1 LYPPEITKEAIARM
15 PREVFKGRI
24 VIVDT
29 PECLQKAIV
38 ELSACQEIGFD
49 TETRPNFTKDSHHRV
64 ALMQLSTNDVCYLV
78 RLNRFPGRMPPSLDK
93 FIKDKQIKK
102 IGLSLRDDF
111 NGLNNLKHITPTNF
125 IDLQNF
131 VADYGIAEMSL
142 QKIYAIIFG
151 KKISKRERL
160 TNWEAKTLTMAQQ
173 RYAALDAWSCLHIY
187 QHLKNSA

>member
-1 LYPPEITKEAIARM
+1 M